1 MNDEVTQMKGI
12 SIALFVLGGFG
23 LFLSTIMFGDI
34 GVAAGIGALTALLSG
49 AGFWM
54 ANNRL
59 PKQ

>member
-1 MNDEVTQMKGI
+1 MKGI

-23 LFLSTIMFGDI
+23 LFLSTLMFGDI
-34 GVAAGIGALTALLSG
+34 SIAAGIGSLTALLSG

-59 PKQ
+59 PKE